1 MVFSYFNSQP
11 RTKQKY
17 VSYENEGLSGMLK
30 LCTAV
35 MRHDPSFKMSPAG
48 LVSDIVCWDSFAKS
62 QCVTLS
68 MTPSNDARD
77 GKNGPFA
84 LTGHT
89 VQNPPYWMAKS
100 VASSTGTSK
109 TKECQA

>member
-1 MVFSYFNSQP
+1 MVFFYFNSQP

-48 LVSDIVCWDSFAKS
+48 LVGD
-62 QCVTLS
+62 
-68 MTPSNDARD
+68 M
-77 GKNGPFA
+77 
-84 LTGHT
+84 
-89 VQNPPYWMAKS
+89 QNS
-100 VASSTGTSK
+100 R
-109 TKECQA
+109 TKKETQRPKLMYM